1 MGNLVTASNSKDV
14 RIRDTV
20 SVPFGDIIT
29 GSSAGACIDAAMSQS
44 YYEKHGYNAFTGTV
58 VNISKRYMFGLLKR
72 RYPLYTVGLGLVDIY
87 IKTYNVVK

>member
-1 MGNLVTASNSKDV
+1 MEIKLG
-14 RIRDTV
+14 DTV

-29 GSSAGACIDAAMSQS
+29 GSSVGACIDAAMSQS
-44 YYEKHGYNAFTGTV
+44 YYEKRGYTVFTGTV